1 MLSSDR
7 LKAFASFDIANDE
20 SDNWDNNFE
29 GDLVTIKGPRKSV
42 EPDTHELETIR
53 PYRVKPTIITQDI
66 KPAVASKGVGRK
78 ASTSAPPRPKYP
90 IKAQAEAKFVLPSR
104 PSAMYREQ
112 SVEDYSDLFVENDS
126 VFDKRLD
133 IIKDDALSPKLF
145 HPSDLT
151 RSAQS
156 PTVNSHGSM
165 RRKPATRAEIQDQSM
180 RRTRSSVE
188 IQRYAEDEDDEDFS
202 DIFGNDDA
210 IIERDES
217 DRGSEDGVGALM
229 LHSKL
234 SNNSWLGDEDD
245 EDDPFASLEQG
256 FDEMDLQANI
266 ARDKH
271 ARLCTLVEG
280 LVSSLKVREE
290 EDVLADLSEQLVS
303 NNPRLSLG
311 VGFTNFIKLDILF
324 ESEEAKGLIISA
336 HGMLPILEILEPCT
350 VKSRQST
357 ILRLLKVVN
366 TVRSS
371 NNCGIKLVLMF
382 LDHFER
388 R

>member
-1 MLSSDR
+1 
-7 LKAFASFDIANDE
+7 
-20 SDNWDNNFE
+20 
-29 GDLVTIKGPRKSV
+29 
-42 EPDTHELETIR
+42 
-53 PYRVKPTIITQDI
+53 
-66 KPAVASKGVGRK
+66 
-78 ASTSAPPRPKYP
+78 
-90 IKAQAEAKFVLPSR
+90 
-104 PSAMYREQ
+104 
-112 SVEDYSDLFVENDS
+112 
-126 VFDKRLD
+126 
-133 IIKDDALSPKLF
+133 
-145 HPSDLT
+145 
-151 RSAQS
+151 
-156 PTVNSHGSM
+156 
-165 RRKPATRAEIQDQSM
+165 M

-202 DIFGNDDA
+202 DIFGKDGA
-210 IIERDES
+210 ISERDES
-217 DRGSEDGVGALM
+217 DAGSEDGVGTLM

-271 ARLCTLVEG
+271 ARLTALVEG

-303 NNPRLSLG
+303 I
-311 VGFTNFIKLDILF
+311 FIRPWAITSNIYKLDVLV

-357 ILRLLKVVN
+357 ILRLLRVVN
-366 TVRSS
+366 AVSIS
-371 NNCGIKLVLMF
+371 KLLC
-382 LDHFER
+382 
-388 R
+388 